1 MTSLLRQNQ
10 AYKMP
15 PMRVPDRLTLRDVSL
30 INHVRTG
37 NQNSL
42 GAHGFPEVQVI
53 GTHLFFMKPMVFP
66 LIARMVGFQTQA
78 TQSGWL
84 LRRIS
89 NSVPTCTGLLGL
101 LGLLEGPGTG
111 GHLSFGN
118 KKKVTSKGKLVCP
131 EVFGGGNRGRKV
143 GFSSCHLQWNH
154 AGVWRP

>member
-1 MTSLLRQNQ
+1 
-10 AYKMP
+10 
-15 PMRVPDRLTLRDVSL
+15 MRVPDRLTLRDVSL

-53 GTHLFFMKPMVFP
+53 GTHMYPFVFHETHGFSTDRQDGGIP
-66 LIARMVGFQTQA
+66 DPSYSKRMVASQDLQFCANMPGA
-78 TQSGWL
+78 PGAP
-84 LRRIS
+84 RRARDWW
-89 NSVPTCTGLLGL
+89 PLALWQL
-101 LGLLEGPGTG
+101 
-111 GHLSFGN
+111 
-118 KKKVTSKGKLVCP
+118 KKVTSKGKLVCP